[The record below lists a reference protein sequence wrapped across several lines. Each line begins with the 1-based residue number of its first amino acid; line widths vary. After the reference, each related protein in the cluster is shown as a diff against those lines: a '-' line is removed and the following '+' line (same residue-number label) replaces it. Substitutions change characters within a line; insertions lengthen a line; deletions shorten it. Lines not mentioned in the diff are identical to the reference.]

1 MKTIIMAGGR
11 GTRIAELFPNIPK
24 PLIPVDGIPILE
36 REIRSL
42 AEQGFDDI
50 ILTVG
55 YLADKIIDYFG
66 DGSQLGVKIDY
77 FVEKTPLGN
86 AGALF
91 RLRDKIGD
99 EPFFLLNADAAFD
112 VDFQRMLDFHKQ
124 KGGLVTL
131 FTHPNS
137 HPYDS
142 GLIIADKE
150 GRVEKWLSKEDERPQ
165 WYDNRVNAGLHILDP
180 RVLDMIELRTK
191 NLELSEG
198 ELRIQNLELS
208 GADEKLNT
216 KYQVLS
222 TKEGLSSKH
231 KVLSTTK
238 VDLDRQLLKPL
249 CGLGQMYCYDSPE
262 YVKDMGTPDRF
273 HQVEADYKSGVVQ
286 AKNLHNKQKAIFLD
300 RDGTINKY
308 VGFLRNID
316 DFELID
322 GAAEAI
328 KLINRSGYLAI
339 VVTNQPVIARGEVSW
354 NQLYEI
360 HRKMQTLLGREGA
373 YLDGIYIC
381 PHHPNKGFS
390 GERPEYKIDCDCR
403 KPKPGLL
410 LRAAKDFNIDLSQ
423 SYLIGDDDRDVQA
436 GQNAGCKESIKIE
449 TNKAYALLQAIG
461 NRIQ

>member
-11 GTRIAELFPNIPK
+11 GTCIAELFPDIPK
-24 PLIPVDGIPILE
+24 PLIPVDGMPILE

-42 AEQGFDDI
+42 AAQGFDDI

-55 YLADKIIDYFG
+55 YLADKIINYFG
-66 DGSQLGVKIDY
+66 NGNKFRVKIDY

-99 EPFFLLNADAAFD
+99 EPFLLLNADAAFD
-112 VDFQRMLDFHKQ
+112 VDFKRMLKYHKQ

-150 GRVEKWLSKEDERPQ
+150 GHVEQWLSKEDTRPQ
-165 WYDNRVNAGLHILDP
+165 WYENRVNAGLHVIDP
-180 RVLDMIELRTK
+180 EI
-191 NLELSEG
+191 LELSSKS
-198 ELRIQNLELS
+198 L
-208 GADEKLNT
+208 D
-216 KYQVLS
+216 
-222 TKEGLSSKH
+222 LSS
-231 KVLSTTK
+231 K
-238 VDLDRQLLKPL
+238 VDLDRQVLKPL
-249 CGLGQMYCYDSPE
+249 CGTGKMFCYNSPE
-262 YVKDMGTPDRF
+262 YVKDMGTPERF
-273 HQVEADYKSGVVQ
+273 HQVENDYKSGVVQ

-328 KLINRSGYLAI
+328 KLINQSGYLAI
-339 VVTNQPVIARGEVSW
+339 VVTNQPVIARGEVTW
-354 NQLYEI
+354 EQLNEI
-360 HRKMQTLLGREGA
+360 HRKMETLLGKDGA

-381 PHHPNKGFS
+381 PHHPDKGFA
-390 GERPEYKIDCDCR
+390 GERQEYKIVCDCR

-410 LRAAKDFNIDLSQ
+410 LKAAKDFNIDLSQ
-423 SYLIGDDDRDVQA
+423 SYMIGDDDRDVQA
-436 GQNAGCKESIKIE
+436 GLNAGCKESIKIE
-449 TNKAYALLQAIG
+449 TNKGKALLESVKAVLKK
-461 NRIQ
+461 